1 MICYMQF
8 LIVYRSAFFTT
19 EASNT
24 SKADWLR
31 EIMNSLGRYLFC
43 NATTSQIQEHL
54 SVKYRQFLLQ
64 QNGDEKLVKIAA
76 KNVGLQE
83 IDEEDY
89 AVEELHLRRDAKL
102 WVLNSSV
109 HVTSSGRL
117 VSPEDSPF
125 VWLGNYKNSSNVC
138 TSYKYASAAEPVQP
152 DKDALTAVV
161 QALHVSYLNN
171 FPPASLALGAQLL
184 NLHFQ
189 QLLPV
194 MKGVPI
200 AVLYGAAACGKS
212 TAMHTA
218 LSFLGTQSSH
228 YIGHCPDVTFFE

>member
-1 MICYMQF
+1 
-8 LIVYRSAFFTT
+8 
-19 EASNT
+19 
-24 SKADWLR
+24 
-31 EIMNSLGRYLFC
+31 MNSLGRYNLFC
-43 NATTSQIQEHL
+43 NATTSQIQEL
-54 SVKYRQFLLQ
+54 SSTGSSSC
-64 QNGDEKLVKIAA
+64 GDEKLVA

-83 IDEEDY
+83 IDEEDH
-89 AVEELHLRRDAKL
+89 AVEELHPRRDAKL

-161 QALHVSYLNN
+161 RALHPSYLNN
-171 FPPASLALGAQLL
+171 FPPALLALGAQLL

-200 AVLYGAAACGKS
+200 AALYGAAACGKS
-212 TAMHTA
+212 TTMRTA
-218 LSFLGTQSSH
+218 LSLLSTQSSH
-228 YIGHCPDVTFFE
+228 FIGHCPDVTFFRMTTKTTLGLVLDDPSDV